1 MKDTNWRTV
10 ALLPM
15 KGHSERIPGKNFK
28 LMNGRPLFMWVLETL
43 LSVDEID
50 LVVINTDVTDVLSK
64 FPICNDSR
72 VVVKN
77 RDYELC
83 GDEVSMNLIIESD
96 LNEFYGDRYI
106 MTHTTN
112 PLLSKETISAGLT
125 LFNEIVHA
133 RNGDSVFGVSKHQT
147 RFYDKQA
154 SPINHNPRKLERTQ
168 DLDPYYEENSCLY
181 IFTRESFSST
191 GARIGSKPSML
202 EIPKIEA
209 IDIDTREDWDLA
221 NVVQMGISALENFR

>member
-1 MKDTNWRTV
+1 MTDNNWHTV

-15 KGHSERIPGKNFK
+15 KGHSERVPNKNFK
-28 LMNGRPLFMWVLETL
+28 LMNGKPLFMWVLETL
-43 LSVDEID
+43 LSLDEID
-50 LVVINTDVTDVLSK
+50 LVVINTDVIDVLAK
-64 FPICNDSR
+64 FPICHDAR
-72 VVVKN
+72 VVVKS
-77 RDYELC
+77 RDYELR
-83 GDEVSMNLIIESD
+83 GDHISMNLIIESD
-96 LNEFYGDRYI
+96 INEFYGDQYI

-112 PLLSKETISAGLT
+112 PLLSKATISAGLT
-125 LFNEIVHA
+125 LFNDMSHTGK
-133 RNGDSVFGVSKHQT
+133 GDSVFGVSKHQT

-154 SPINHNPRKLERTQ
+154 LPINHDPSKLQRTQ

-202 EIPKIEA
+202 EIPKIES

-221 NVVQMGISALENFR
+221 LIVQNGISVLENVR